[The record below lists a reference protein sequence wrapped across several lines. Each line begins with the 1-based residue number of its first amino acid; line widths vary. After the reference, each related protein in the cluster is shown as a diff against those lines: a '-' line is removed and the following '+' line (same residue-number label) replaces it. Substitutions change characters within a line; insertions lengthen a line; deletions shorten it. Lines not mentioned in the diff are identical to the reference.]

1 LRKPRHWP
9 ALAGFTMITL
19 LCAGM
24 PLLAAYNRMG
34 APESMLELAPSEVEL
49 PSYDSKLSD
58 NTPLSLRLLWNVES
72 PDGSATVAD
81 TPSLRR
87 VSWLNR
93 QKLEQ
98 LKINAPIEG
107 GSHLLVTTLLV
118 LELEGAA
125 YRREEALICPTSLS
139 LVATTHCDRRGRL
152 ATRLYV
158 IDAGRQ
164 LEELRKLY
172 PDRTRYAIVH
182 GTIKIVSNSA
192 GGDVVGYID
201 GLSNETVQ
209 GPEPLRSAID
219 PADGSMLWHHLST
232 SHSFSVSVAFGRRLE
247 PWISSVKY

>member
-1 LRKPRHWP
+1 
-9 ALAGFTMITL
+9 MITL

-24 PLLAAYNRMG
+24 PLLAAYNRMD
-34 APESMLELAPSEVEL
+34 APESILELAPSEVEL

-87 VSWLNR
+87 VSWINR

-98 LKINAPIEG
+98 LKISAPIAG
-107 GSHLLVTTLLV
+107 RSFSLVTALLV
-118 LELEGAA
+118 LELDGAA
-125 YRREEALICPTSLS
+125 YQREEALICPTSTP
-139 LVATTHCDRRGRL
+139 VATPCDRQGRL

-158 IDAGRQ
+158 IDAGRD
-164 LEELRKLY
+164 LEALRTLY

-182 GTIKIVSNSA
+182 GTIKIVSDSA
-192 GGDVVGYID
+192 GDDVVGYID

-219 PADGSMLWHHLST
+219 PADGSMLWHHLAT
-232 SHSFSVSVAFGRRLE
+232 SHSFTVSVAFGRRLE
-247 PWISSVKY
+247 PWISKIKLSGVKEPEPGSRP